1 METERSEIVAQGD
14 QACGLSQRRQIFESF
29 HKGWN
34 SVFDWIVSLID
45 KAGYIGIAL
54 LMLLE
59 NIFPPIPSELIMP
72 LAGFSAA
79 KGTLSFTGVVLA
91 GTVGSL
97 AGAYF
102 WFLIGRWIGPKR
114 LKQFAARHGRWLT
127 MHPDEVDQ
135 ARAFFSRHQG
145 LALFLGRLI
154 PAIRSLIS
162 VPAGV
167 NCIPISTFLLWSTL
181 GTALWTVF
189 LAGAGYLLESQY
201 ERVQEWLNPVS
212 NVVITG
218 LVIWYVYRVIRFK
231 APEAAEGA

>member
-1 METERSEIVAQGD
+1 MGY
-14 QACGLSQRRQIFESF
+14 
-29 HKGWN
+29 

-59 NIFPPIPSELIMP
+59 NVFPPIPSEVIMP

-79 KGTLSFTGVVLA
+79 KGTLSFTGVIIA
-91 GTVGSL
+91 GTIGSL

-114 LKQFAARHGRWLT
+114 LKRFAAKHGRWLT
-127 MHPDEVDQ
+127 LHPDEIDQ
-135 ARAFFSRHQG
+135 ARAFFSRHQA

-167 NCIPISTFLLWSTL
+167 NCIPISTFLLWSSL
-181 GTALWTVF
+181 GTALWTVL

-201 ERVQEWLNPVS
+201 EMVSEWLNPVS
-212 NVVITG
+212 NVVFAG
-218 LVIWYVYRVIRFK
+218 LVVWYVYRVIRFK
-231 APEAAEGA
+231 APKTSESA

>member
-1 METERSEIVAQGD
+1 M
-14 QACGLSQRRQIFESF
+14 
-29 HKGWN
+29 
-34 SVFDWIVSLID
+34 FDWIVSLID
-45 KAGYIGIAL
+45 KAGYLGIAL

-59 NIFPPIPSELIMP
+59 NVFPPIPSELIMP

-79 KGTLSFTGVVLA
+79 KGTLSLTGVLIA

-102 WFLIGRWIGPKR
+102 WFLIGRWIGANR
-114 LKQFAARHGRWLT
+114 LKRFAAKHGRWLT

-135 ARAFFSRHQG
+135 ARAYFSRHQA

-167 NCIPISTFLLWSTL
+167 NCIPISTFLLWSSL
-181 GTALWTVF
+181 GTALWSGF

-201 ERVQEWLNPVS
+201 ERVSEWLNPVS
-212 NVVITG
+212 NVVIAG
-218 LVIWYVYRVIRFK
+218 LAVWYVYRIIRFK
-231 APEAAEGA
+231 APETSEAA